1 MGLFSLD
8 FNHSSKL
15 ANSILIRKI
24 IKERIKNTP
33 DIYNAGLKIMK
44 NNKVKRVLES
54 DLANY
59 AIRKSVATIL

>member
-8 FNHSSKL
+8 FNLSSKL
-15 ANSILIRKI
+15 ANSILVRKI

-33 DIYNAGLKIMK
+33 DTYNAGLKRMK

-54 DLANY
+54 DVANY
-59 AIRKSVATIL
+59 AIRKSAATIL